1 MLGKVKLNTNEVL
14 TSKSIVDSFISNDEF
29 VSVNI
34 VLREY
39 NEIKKEI

>member
-1 MLGKVKLNTNEVL
+1 MLGKDKLNTIEVL
-14 TSKSIVDSFISNDEF
+14 TSKSIVDSFVSHDEF